1 MSDTVNPDTVN
12 SATVNN
18 AKNAMNRRTKPEV
31 LAPAGN
37 LRGLK
42 TAVDF
47 GADAVYCGG
56 KAFGM
61 RSAPK
66 NLTLEDFE
74 EGSRYAHERG
84 ARVYV
89 TCNILPRNAEVRA
102 MRDYIG
108 QLKDTGVDA
117 LIVTDIG
124 ILMEA
129 HRIAPDL
136 ELHVSTQ
143 AGVTNWGAANALYE
157 LGARRVV
164 LAREMDMQAVRD
176 IRANIPADMDV
187 ECFVHGS
194 MCMAFSGRCLIS
206 NYLTGRDGNHGE
218 CAQPCRWKY
227 SLVEEKRPGQVFP
240 IEETAEGTY
249 LFNSQD
255 MCMMEHLDE
264 LIDSGAT
271 SLKIEGRAKS
281 AYYIAAIT
289 NAYRIAVDEYMVQR
303 GFESRDGEILRPF
316 HDRVVVPGQAAP
328 AWLLDERASAV
339 GSADD
344 AAAGAI
350 ATVPSQESVASAR
363 VTVVADG
370 DAPVDAVLRNAD
382 AAFSGV
388 PDLVS
393 EDPVESDGAG
403 TVGGDAAVMV
413 DAAVS
418 TSAATCACGR
428 IADGSSDGC
437 CGDAVS
443 SDDCCG
449 RSDGSCRRAAA
460 DDDPLAPVEP
470 DESGWIHARVVP
482 APKVTLPDWLKE
494 EPYKVAHRDYS
505 TGFYYPEQKVV
516 QNTDRSAYFRTWLIV
531 GEVLDWSADE
541 GGRVTIM
548 SRNKI
553 EAGQEIEF
561 LLPGRAPLA
570 YTVPGGAFRDE
581 NGEPVDAINNPAHV
595 FSFPCPEPVPHNAA
609 IRSRTKRPTLK
620 AA

>member
-1 MSDTVNPDTVN
+1 MPFRPASGVLPELDDPRARPPTGAVVP
-12 SATVNN
+12 SAYTGMVSNESSIP
-18 AKNAMNRRTKPEV
+18 MIPRRRKPEV

-66 NLTLEDFE
+66 NLSLEDFE

-89 TCNILPRNAEVRA
+89 TCNILPRNGEVEDMCA
-102 MRDYIG
+102 YIG

-124 ILMEA
+124 VLMAA
-129 HRIAPDL
+129 HRIAPEL

-143 AGVTNWGAANALYE
+143 AGVTNYLAANALYE

-164 LAREMDMQAVRD
+164 LARELDLQAVRD
-176 IRANIPADMDV
+176 IRANIPDDMDV

-240 IEETAEGTY
+240 LEETREGTY

-255 MCMMEHLDE
+255 MCMMEHLDD

-281 AYYIAAIT
+281 AYYIAAMA
-289 NAYRIAVDEYMVQR
+289 NAYKMAVDEYMVQR
-303 GFESRDGEILRPF
+303 GFEDADGTPLKAF
-316 HDRVVVPGQAAP
+316 HDRVIRPGRPLPGDLAEELAR
-328 AWLLDERASAV
+328 L
-339 GSADD
+339 D
-344 AAAGAI
+344 AAAGN
-350 ATVPSQESVASAR
+350 
-363 VTVVADG
+363 G
-370 DAPVDAVLRNAD
+370 DATAD
-382 AAFSGV
+382 DILAHADEAFSGV
-388 PDLVS
+388 PDLAVPDDDGND
-393 EDPVESDGAG
+393 EDN
-403 TVGGDAAVMV
+403 GGDGNG
-413 DAAVS
+413 S
-418 TSAATCACGR
+418 KQGEGGR
-428 IADGSSDGC
+428 HW
-437 CGDAVS
+437 
-443 SDDCCG
+443 
-449 RSDGSCRRAAA
+449 R
-460 DDDPLAPVEP
+460 
-470 DESGWIHARVVP
+470 HARVVP
-482 APKVTLPDWLKE
+482 APHVELVAWLKE

-505 TGFYYPEQKVV
+505 TGFYYPQRHAV
-516 QNTDRSAYFRTWLIV
+516 QNTDRSAYFRSWLVV
-531 GEVLDWSADE
+531 GETLGWTPDE
-541 GGRVTIM
+541 GGRVTLM

-553 EAGQEIEF
+553 EPGQEIEF
-561 LLPGRAPLA
+561 LIPGREPMT
-570 YTVPGGAFRDE
+570 YVVPGQLRD
-581 NGEPVDAINNPAHV
+581 GEGNPVAAINNPAHV
-595 FSFPCPEPVPHNAA
+595 FSMPCPHQVPVNAA
-609 IRSRTKRPTLK
+609 IRSRTKHPTLK

>member
-1 MSDTVNPDTVN
+1 
-12 SATVNN
+12 
-18 AKNAMNRRTKPEV
+18 MNRRTKPEV

-89 TCNILPRNAEVRA
+89 TCNILPRNAEVKA
-102 MRDYIG
+102 MREYIG

-129 HRIAPDL
+129 RRIAPEL

-289 NAYRIAVDEYMVQR
+289 NAYRTAVDEYMVQR

-316 HDRVVVPGQAAP
+316 HDRVVVPGQPAP
-328 AWLLDERASAV
+328 AWLLDERAAA
-339 GSADD
+339 ADVD
-344 AAAGAI
+344 AAVVADADPS
-350 ATVPSQESVASAR
+350 VPTA
-363 VTVVADG
+363 VADG

-393 EDPVESDGAG
+393 EDPAEPTDATASEGA
-403 TVGGDAAVMV
+403 DAA
-413 DAAVS
+413 DTAVVADLVA
-418 TSAATCACGR
+418 TPSAATCACGR
-428 IADGSSDGC
+428 TDATQSDGCCGGHDDAASSDGC
-437 CGDAVS
+437 CGR
-443 SDDCCG
+443 G
-449 RSDGSCRRAAA
+449 DGSCRRADADAA
-460 DDDPLAPVEP
+460 GVAESTAPSAGDDPLAPVES

-516 QNTDRSAYFRTWLIV
+516 QNTDRSAYFRSWLIV
-531 GEVLDWSADE
+531 GEVLDWTADE

-595 FSFPCPEPVPHNAA
+595 FSFPCSEPVPHNAA